1 MRALIPILTFMI
13 AMAAAP
19 TLAAEP
25 SPISEAETVLFMT
38 DHLQGVQAPA
48 TLRYTIRHGGSM
60 EQGFDDTAE
69 VKVSRGKDKNAK
81 SVSARFLS
89 GERTL
94 ELPAVESAGG
104 ENPVLIY
111 FLERDIRE
119 MKRLTGAKNQI
130 YFQKRIRLALAENA
144 RVRPVTVTL
153 DGREISATEIRISP
167 YVDDPNKDKFEKYTG
182 KYYVFTLSDAVPG
195 HIYRAHSV
203 IPDKEGAPPL
213 VEDVLTYAGKS
224 AAGAKKN

>member
-1 MRALIPILTFMI
+1 MRALLPIFAVLF
-13 AMAAAP
+13 ALAAAP
-19 TLAAEP
+19 AGAAEP
-25 SPISEAETVLFMT
+25 SPISEAETVMFMT
-38 DHLQGVQAPA
+38 DHLQGVKAPA

-60 EQGFDDTAE
+60 EQAFNDTAE
-69 VKVSRGKDKNAK
+69 VKVSRAKDANAK

-89 GERTL
+89 GERRL
-94 ELPAVESAGG
+94 EIPAVESAGR

-119 MKRLTGAKNQI
+119 MKRLTGAKNQL

-144 RVRPVTVTL
+144 EVRPVTVTL
-153 DGREISATEIRISP
+153 DGRQVGATEIRISP
-167 YVDDPNKDKFEKYTG
+167 YLDDPNKEKFEKYTG

-195 HIYRAHSV
+195 HIYRAQSV

-213 VEDVLTYAGKS
+213 VEDVLTYAGTG
-224 AAGAKKN
+224 AGGAKKK